1 MATGPQKFTE
11 MAATD
16 TIIGLFD
23 VEQGDIG
30 NWRAVVDGT
39 FCQNSAV
46 EDGIPEA
53 SDIDVILDDRD
64 GPVASYDS
72 FAESNYTL
80 GVRVPTNQKSV
91 QEALL
96 AGAGTF
102 LDQAPTNLANV
113 VGDPTVD
120 PTDNSTGE
128 EVYLLKLG
136 GVSPNF
142 TATIDRVGFML
153 VDPTAANYRICGYQA
168 AGGTVE
174 DVTTALKMTATI
186 ALSNQHKGTF
196 DITEI
201 DDVLGLIVLITYDP
215 NTEYFIDYVGG
226 DRKRVDYI
234 DDTLEAG
241 DTAAIFTIAYWWGQL
256 PSTSDYQ
263 IDLTIARS
271 KRQQVALYRPLG
283 NSTDSRIWK
292 RRLFPDCR
300 LTRPPAESTGTG
312 QNAVNSR
319 LFEYRVER
327 LTHPNAN
334 SDFYV
339 DQVLQYPLS

>member
-1 MATGPQKFTE
+1 MATGPQKFDE

-39 FCQNSAV
+39 YCQNSAV

-72 FAESNYTL
+72 FAESNYNL
-80 GVRVPTNQKSV
+80 GIRVPTNQKSI

-102 LDQAPTNLANV
+102 LDRAPANLANV
-113 VGDPTVD
+113 VGNPILEPTA
-120 PTDNSTGE
+120 NASGE

-136 GVSPNF
+136 GATTNYS
-142 TATIDRVGFML
+142 ATIDRVGFML
-153 VDPTAANYRICGYQA
+153 VDPTAANYMMGVYN
-168 AGGTVE
+168 AGTGQVF
-174 DVTTALKMTATI
+174 DVTLSPTGAI

-196 DITEI
+196 DATSLDET
-201 DDVLGLIVLITYDP
+201 LGPFTVYVYDP
-215 NTEYFIDYVGG
+215 NTEYFIDYAGG

-234 DDTLEAG
+234 DDTLVAG
-241 DTAAIFTIAYWWGQL
+241 DSAAIFTIAYWWGQL
-256 PSTSDYQ
+256 PSTDDYQ
-263 IDLTIARS
+263 VDLTVARS
-271 KRQQVALYRPLG
+271 KRQQIALYRPLG

-292 RRLFPDCR
+292 RRMFPDCR

-334 SDFYV
+334 SDFYI
-339 DQVLQYPLS
+339 DQVLQYPLT